1 MISKFDKTDAK
12 RSVNKTFK
20 PLTGFLNSIEAEFTM
35 SLNISHRIY
44 PCSDMCIEDEAA
56 NTTLGLRFVV
66 RSIFSIITG
75 CIIC

>member
-12 RSVNKTFK
+12 ISVNKTFK

-56 NTTLGLRFVV
+56 VCCKEYFFHYNWLHYLLDFR
-66 RSIFSIITG
+66 
-75 CIIC
+75 